1 MKNYI
6 RAVLD
11 DLKQTKSDKDFI
23 PVIPKASIGG
33 ETTYLDIPEAPPL
46 PDDLENQELSDD
58 PEERVEQ
65 LDQQAQ
71 DAEVRERLEP

>member
-1 MKNYI
+1 MKNFI

-23 PVIPKASIGG
+23 PPIPKAPTDGK
-33 ETTYLDIPEAPPL
+33 TNFLDPPPEAPL
-46 PDDLENQELSDD
+46 PDDLENQNLSSD

-71 DAEVRERLEP
+71 DDEVRETLES